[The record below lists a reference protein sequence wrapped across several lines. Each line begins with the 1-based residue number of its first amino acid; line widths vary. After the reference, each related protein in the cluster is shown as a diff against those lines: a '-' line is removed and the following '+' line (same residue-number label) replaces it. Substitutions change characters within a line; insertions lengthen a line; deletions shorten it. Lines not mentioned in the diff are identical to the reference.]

1 MEHEAMG
8 YWDLVPASVLYRRPP
23 RTAAHDLLDLGWW
36 GMNAVAPNI
45 ASLAAG
51 EAPPPLPSLPATPG
65 KIPTT
70 DDPRI
75 AGAMGEAANIGM
87 TLMPMPGAGVAAGGS
102 RWLPGLMRRM
112 QAGDMPIAE
121 SLASRSASLYN
132 PPVKPQLPI
141 GAQYPHGVH
150 ADAIGRLTHDNKGRE
165 LVAQYI
171 VGRRTVGGADEA
183 LSPAEYDAVAEA
195 ILGSRHQVV
204 AASALPRGAV
214 GAYDPNTGRTA
225 VYRGLSAETK
235 DMVAAHEL
243 AHGLND
249 KAGDFVGLRRA
260 NSIPIKPGMPRELKT
275 VYNDL
280 NNPYLAAERSRNPDV
295 DPAEVYWG
303 TGVTPEKTFGYG
315 KADALAEYMAEAIRA
330 AVTNPNY
337 MKTVA
342 PNTYAAIAD
351 ATNSHPIL
359 SKIIQFNAL
368 AALLAGG
375 IDPASLPVPKQ
386 SAPPLSR

>member
-1 MEHEAMG
+1 M
-8 YWDLVPASVLYRRPP
+8 S
-23 RTAAHDLLDLGWW
+23 
-36 GMNAVAPNI
+36 
-45 ASLAAG
+45 
-51 EAPPPLPSLPATPG
+51 
-65 KIPTT
+65 
-70 DDPRI
+70 
-75 AGAMGEAANIGM
+75 
-87 TLMPMPGAGVAAGGS
+87 
-102 RWLPGLMRRM
+102 
-112 QAGDMPIAE
+112 IAE

-150 ADAIGRLTHDNKGRE
+150 ADATGRLTHDNKGRE

-280 NNPYLAAERSRNPDV
+280 NNPYLAAKRSRNPDV
-295 DPAEVYWG
+295 DPAEV
-303 TGVTPEKTFGYG
+303 
-315 KADALAEYMAEAIRA
+315 
-330 AVTNPNY
+330 
-337 MKTVA
+337 
-342 PNTYAAIAD
+342 
-351 ATNSHPIL
+351 
-359 SKIIQFNAL
+359 
-368 AALLAGG
+368 
-375 IDPASLPVPKQ
+375 
-386 SAPPLSR
+386 